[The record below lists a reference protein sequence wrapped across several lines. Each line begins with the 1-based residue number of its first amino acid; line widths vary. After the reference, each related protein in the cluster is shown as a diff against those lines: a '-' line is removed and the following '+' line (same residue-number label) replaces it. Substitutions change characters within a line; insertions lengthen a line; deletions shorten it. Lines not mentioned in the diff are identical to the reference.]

1 MARRR
6 AAPSGGEVSLFP
18 FLSILACLIGALVL
32 MIVVLVMAQV
42 GKSEG
47 RTQEEIKRAQDYIQM
62 KKDIEKR
69 EELDV
74 VLKEKLAQ
82 LEELKKQ
89 LEERQQRY
97 AKLRRLLDTSKE
109 IMDSN
114 LKLSQQMQ
122 KELDDLLVEIEG
134 LKKQMEESKAEIEK
148 LMAEIKARQVPED
161 KKTPPV
167 VVQPSGSGMDP
178 DTKVFFVEATAGALK
193 ILGAWGEDYRLS
205 AKAEVL
211 VADAAF
217 NHFLAE
223 AAKIPKSLIL
233 FLIRDDGQGAFN
245 NGAGRASNDYEVR
258 IGKLPIPG
266 RGVLDLKMFDKFR
279 GKLPPPPPP
288 APAAAPAPDPKPGA
302 AADKKKA
309 ETPKKAPAK

>member
-148 LMAEIKARQVPED
+148 LMAEKAELERQLNDLDVLKEQIKKLRSELAVSKRLDWIRRGILGVD
-161 KKTPPV
+161 
-167 VVQPSGSGMDP
+167 
-178 DTKVFFVEATAGALK
+178 DTKGATRLMQTARDSAGSTEKKPKEPRYDLNVE
-193 ILGAWGEDYRLS
+193 ILED
-205 AKAEVL
+205 
-211 VADAAF
+211 
-217 NHFLAE
+217 
-223 AAKIPKSLIL
+223 
-233 FLIRDDGQGAFN
+233 GT
-245 NGAGRASNDYEVR
+245 VR
-258 IGKLPIPG
+258 
-266 RGVLDLKMFDKFR
+266 V
-279 GKLPPPPPP
+279 LPPATNIPP
-288 APAAAPAPDPKPGA
+288 ARTNSP
-302 AADKKKA
+302 
-309 ETPKKAPAK
+309 

>member
-1 MARRR
+1 
-6 AAPSGGEVSLFP
+6 
-18 FLSILACLIGALVL
+18 
-32 MIVVLVMAQV
+32 
-42 GKSEG
+42 
-47 RTQEEIKRAQDYIQM
+47 M

-82 LEELKKQ
+82 LEEIKKQ
-89 LEERQQRY
+89 LEERKQRY

-109 IMDSN
+109 IMESN
-114 LKLSQQMQ
+114 LKISQQMQ

-134 LKKQMEESKAEIEK
+134 LKLQMEESKAEIEK
-148 LMAEIKARQVPED
+148 LLAQIKERQIPES

-178 DTKVFFVEATAGALK
+178 ATKVFFIEATAGALK
-193 ILGAWGEDYRLS
+193 IIGAWDGEDYRFA
-205 AKAEVL
+205 AKAEVV
-211 VADAAF
+211 VADVAY

-223 AAKIPKSLIL
+223 VAKIPQSIIL

-245 NGAGRASNDYEVR
+245 NGAGRADNDYTVR

-279 GKLPPPPPP
+279 GKISPPP
-288 APAAAPAPDPKPGA
+288 AAPPTAAPAPTPAPGA
-302 AADKKKA
+302 DKAKKKA